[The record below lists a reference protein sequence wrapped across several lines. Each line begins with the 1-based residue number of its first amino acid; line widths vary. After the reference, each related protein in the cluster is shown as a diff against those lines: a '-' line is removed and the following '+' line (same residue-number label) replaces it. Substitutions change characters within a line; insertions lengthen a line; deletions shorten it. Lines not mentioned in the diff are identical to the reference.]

1 MSGRG
6 RYIGVGAGLCL
17 LALSFGPAAAQQ
29 VDCIPGITF
38 GSLLGNL
45 SVGYGDGRLNLD
57 KLYAVCLPVPTT
69 ASNPRVPY
77 DPDGGGKLSTALKT
91 ADGRTL
97 NTYVW
102 YAERIGTLWEMSRY
116 KVIGGYQ
123 ALKPLASGSYVLE
136 FAADDQP
143 FYRFP
148 FTVRSVRND
157 DPYEAPGDRYF
168 IDGAWSDYGNLYYQ
182 RNDPKSSLT
191 FTTWV
196 QDRAARQGRRSVP
209 YEIKLVRTQDEKVL
223 GEDSGTLRLE
233 PRWLRATLYFR
244 PAGDRNAYLKAADVL
259 ERDGAYRILLSVEGK
274 AHGEY
279 PFTVK
284 GGRIELQGRQVRE
297 KTDPMAYITDHISG
311 GRYTSWWLA
320 RDTRAK

>member
-1 MSGRG
+1 VRG
-6 RYIGVGAGLCL
+6 RERFIGIGAGLCL

-29 VDCIPGITF
+29 ADCIPGITF

-45 SVGYGDGRLNLD
+45 NVGYGDGRLHLD
-57 KLYAVCLPVPTT
+57 KLYAVCLPVPPN

-77 DPDGGGKLSTALKT
+77 DPDSGGKLSMVVKT
-91 ADGRTL
+91 ADGRAL

-102 YAERIGTLWEMSRY
+102 SAARIGSLWEMSRY
-116 KVIGGYQ
+116 KVVGGYE
-123 ALKPLASGSYVLE
+123 AVKPLAAGSYLLE
-136 FAADDQP
+136 FAAEEQP
-143 FYRFP
+143 FYRFS
-148 FTVRSVRND
+148 FSVRSVRNE

-168 IDGAWSDYGNLYYQ
+168 IDGAWRDYGNLYYQ

-196 QDRAARQGRRSVP
+196 QDQAARQGRRSVP
-209 YEIKLVRTQDEKVL
+209 YEIRLIRAQDGVVL

-244 PAGDRNAYLKAADVL
+244 PAGDKNAYLRATEVL
-259 ERDGAYRILLSVEGK
+259 DRDGAYRILLSVEGK

-279 PFTVK
+279 PFSVK
-284 GGRIELQGRQVRE
+284 AGRIELQGRQLRE
-297 KTDPMAYITDHISG
+297 KTDPMVYITDHISG

-320 RDTRAK
+320 RDKTK